1 MIGIASDHGGFVLKQ
16 YLLDKTLGFSKN
28 ALSDFG
34 CYNLDSVDY
43 PIYGH
48 KISESITNGEME
60 RGIIICG
67 TGIGISISANRHPGV
82 RAALCYDVT
91 TARLARE
98 HNNAN
103 VLELGARMTAPEL
116 ALEILDVFLKTEFE
130 GGRHKN
136 RVDAIELPNKK
147 SFSTRWRPY
156 ILGSRSK

>member
-1 MIGIASDHGGFVLKQ
+1 MIGIASDHGGFILKQ
-16 YLLDKTLGFSKN
+16 YLLEKTQNLI
-28 ALSDFG
+28 DVG

-43 PIYGH
+43 PVYGH

-103 VLELGARMTAPEL
+103 VLALGARMTAPEL

-156 ILGSRSK
+156 ILGSRSE

>member
-1 MIGIASDHGGFVLKQ
+1 MIGIASDHGGFILKQ
-16 YLLDKTLGFSKN
+16 YLLEKTQNLI
-28 ALSDFG
+28 DVG
-34 CYNLDSVDY
+34 CYNLDSIDY
-43 PIYGH
+43 PVYGH

-103 VLELGARMTAPEL
+103 VLALGARMTAPEL

-156 ILGSRSK
+156 ILGSRSE